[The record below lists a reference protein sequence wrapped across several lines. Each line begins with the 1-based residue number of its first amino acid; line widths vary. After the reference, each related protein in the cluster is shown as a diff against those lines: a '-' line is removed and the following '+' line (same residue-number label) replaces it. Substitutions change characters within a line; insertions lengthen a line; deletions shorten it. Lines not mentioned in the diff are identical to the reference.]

1 MPKTAFPVK
10 TVRPSLLAFR
20 RDCWTFLG
28 PSSILFVH
36 LGSRY
41 RPRLSGQVE
50 CRSATD
56 GMATPSN
63 VGRMRSQPASRGIEA
78 ET

>member
-20 RDCWTFLG
+20 RDFWTFQG
-28 PSSILFVH
+28 GYPIIFAH

-41 RPRLSGQVE
+41 RPRLSGQIE
-50 CRSATD
+50 CRPATD